1 MLRCPAI
8 VSRSLPPFFPAALV
22 AVAFASS
29 CGGPERRPRAP
40 QSPRVTEMLHSAG
53 PGVRD
58 CGEALEAREETQ
70 CRVKPVGDC
79 VAAALKDCRP
89 GHGVRSYFTLEG
101 DSVRVDWVVLSD
113 RNGGCVLFEV
123 EDRSAD
129 PLAKKTPT
137 VRRCESISWS
147 QHESIRN
154 CEAPVAAHCKE
165 EPRG

>member
-1 MLRCPAI
+1 L
-8 VSRSLPPFFPAALV
+8 PAALV

-29 CGGPERRPRAP
+29 CGGPERRPRTA
-40 QSPRVTEMLHSAG
+40 QSARVTEMLHAAG

-58 CGEALEAREETQ
+58 CGEALEAREESQ
-70 CRVKPVGDC
+70 CRVRPVGEC

-101 DSVRVDWVVLSD
+101 DSVRVDWLVLSD
-113 RNGGCVLFEV
+113 GSGGCALIEV

-137 VRRCESISWS
+137 VRRCDSIAWTP
-147 QHESIRN
+147 HVSIRD
-154 CEAPVAAHCKE
+154 CEAPLAAHCKE
-165 EPRG
+165 EPRQ